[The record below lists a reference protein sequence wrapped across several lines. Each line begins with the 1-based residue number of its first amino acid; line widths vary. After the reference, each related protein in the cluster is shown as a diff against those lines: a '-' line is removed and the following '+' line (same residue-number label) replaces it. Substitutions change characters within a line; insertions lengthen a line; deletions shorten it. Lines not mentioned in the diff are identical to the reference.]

1 MSWIYFVIL
10 ATFLW
15 SITNVMDKYLVDKRV
30 KSPLILLIFFRIASL
45 IPIIILIPILNIGVP
60 SLDLFFLIFVSAI
73 LMILAIITYY
83 KAVEVEEISVS
94 IPLFQFIPIF
104 TLFIAFFTL
113 GERLT
118 GMDYLG
124 FLILILGGFVIS
136 IRRTSGLFRIGRV
149 FWFVMI
155 ASLLFSA
162 SYVITKFVLG
172 YVNYWDTFM
181 WIWIFGIFA
190 TLSMLFSGKIRS
202 RFRHYYGKINK
213 RDWTIISTNIIISII
228 ASASYYF
235 AVKLGPISLVQ
246 ASENVQMIF
255 VFFLALLF
263 TRFYPHIMK
272 ERFDTSSLIQKILGM
287 ILIIIGVLLTQFF

>member
-15 SITNVMDKYLVDKRV
+15 SITNIMDKYLVDKRV

-45 IPIIILIPILNIGVP
+45 IPIIILIPILNIGIP
-60 SLDLFFLIFVSAI
+60 SLDFLVLIFVSAI
-73 LMILAIITYY
+73 LMILGIITYY

-136 IRRTSGLFRIGRV
+136 IKRTSGLLRIRRV
-149 FWFVMI
+149 FWFVML

-162 SYVITKFVLG
+162 SYVIAKFVLN

-190 TLSMLFSGKIRS
+190 TLSMLFSGKIRG
-202 RFRHYYGKINK
+202 RFRHYYDKIN
-213 RDWTIISTNIIISII
+213 RSDWTIIFINIIISII

-235 AVKLGPISLVQ
+235 AVNVGPISLVQ
-246 ASENVQMIF
+246 ASENIQMIF
-255 VFFLALLF
+255 VFILALLF
-263 TRFYPHIMK
+263 THSFPHIVK
-272 ERFDTSSLIQKILGM
+272 EKFDTRSLIQKILGM
-287 ILIIIGVLLTQFF
+287 ILIIIGVLVTQLL

>member
-246 ASENVQMIF
+246 ASENIQMIF
-255 VFFLALLF
+255 VFLLALLF
-263 TRFYPHIMK
+263 TRVYPYIMK
-272 ERFDTSSLIQKILGM
+272 EKFDIRSLIQKILGM
-287 ILIIIGVLLTQFF
+287 ILIIMGVLVTQLL

>member
-30 KSPLILLIFFRIASL
+30 KSPFILLIFFRIVSI
-45 IPIIILIPILNIGVP
+45 IPIIILISILNIGVP
-60 SLDLFFLIFVSAI
+60 SPDFLFLIFVSAI
-73 LMILAIITYY
+73 LMILGVITYY
-83 KAVEVEEISVS
+83 KAVEIEEISVS

-118 GMDYLG
+118 GVDYLG

-149 FWFVMI
+149 FWFVML

-162 SYVITKFVLG
+162 SYVIAKFVLN
-172 YVNYWDTFM
+172 YVNYWDTFI

-190 TLSMLFSGKIRS
+190 TMSMLFSGKIRG
-202 RFRHYYGKINK
+202 RFRHYYGKINR
-213 RDWTIISTNIIISII
+213 RDWGIIFTNIVISII

-235 AVKLGPISLVQ
+235 AINVGPISLVQ
-246 ASENVQMIF
+246 ASENIQMIF
-255 VFFLALLF
+255 VFILALLF
-263 TRFYPHIMK
+263 TSFYPHIMK
-272 ERFDTSSLIQKILGM
+272 EKFDIRSLIQKILGM
-287 ILIIIGVLLTQFF
+287 ILIIIGVLLTQLF

>member
-45 IPIIILIPILNIGVP
+45 IPIIILILILNIGIP

-118 GMDYLG
+118 SLDYLG
-124 FLILILGGFVIS
+124 FLILIFGGFVIS
-136 IRRTSGLFRIGRV
+136 MKRAPGLFRIGRV
-149 FWFVMI
+149 FWFVML

-162 SYVITKFVLG
+162 SYVITKFVLD

-202 RFRHYYGKINK
+202 RFRHYYNKINR